1 MVRQLNCL
9 LQLFKNSYILGYMKT
24 NKFQFQPV
32 SQNDLEKLAE
42 LIKEGWSEIDAINFI
57 NDLYL
62 EMEQDEIN

>member
-1 MVRQLNCL
+1 
-9 LQLFKNSYILGYMKT
+9 MKT

-42 LIKEGWSEIDAINFI
+42 LIKEGWNEINAINFI